1 MRIRIRVIE
10 ERLSFSCSFFTQPGR
25 LWDADQAGKE
35 KEIRTEKDEETRVER
50 THI

>member
-1 MRIRIRVIE
+1 MRIRIRITE
-10 ERLSFSCSFFTQPGR
+10 ERLSFSCSFFTQPDGCA
-25 LWDADQAGKE
+25 DAEQAGKE